1 METKN
6 GHAATGVLQG
16 VRTRL
21 VIEEEITATPEQMA
35 YAKLLD
41 KGMKLGL
48 LMLIITFSIYLIAA
62 ASPMGL
68 LETHVQVKD
77 LPKYWSMPV
86 SEYLK
91 HANIQAGWTW
101 VTMLD
106 RVDFLN
112 FTGIVFLAGITILC
126 YVRIVPIIYRQKDYV
141 YTVLAVCEILVLT
154 LAASG
159 ILHMGGH

>member
-1 METKN
+1 METKI
-6 GHAATGVLQG
+6 GQAATGVLQG
-16 VRTRL
+16 VGSRL

-41 KGMKLGL
+41 KGMKFGL
-48 LMLIITFSIYLIAA
+48 FMLIVTFAIYMAA
-62 ASPMGL
+62 ASSPMGL
-68 LETHVQVKD
+68 LETHVPVKD

-86 SEYLK
+86 NEYLK
-91 HANIQAGWTW
+91 HANITPGWAW
-101 VTMLD
+101 ATMLD

-112 FTGIVFLAGITILC
+112 FTGIAFLAGITILC
-126 YVRIVPIIYRQKDYV
+126 YGRIVPIIYRQKDYV
-141 YTVLAVCEILVLT
+141 YTVIAVLEILVLT

>member
-1 METKN
+1 MKS
-6 GHAATGVLQG
+6 GQAVAGVLQG

-21 VIEEEITATPEQMA
+21 VIEEDVTATPEQMT
-35 YAKLLD
+35 YARLLD

-48 LMLIITFSIYLIAA
+48 LMLVITFSIYLVAA

-68 LETHVQVKD
+68 LETHVAVKD

-86 SEYLK
+86 NEYLK
-91 HANIQAGWTW
+91 HANIQPGWNW
-101 VTMLD
+101 ITMLD

-112 FTGIVFLAGITILC
+112 FTGIAFLAGITILC
-126 YVRIVPIIYRQKDYV
+126 YGRILPIIYRQKDYV
-141 YTVLAVCEILVLT
+141 YTVLIGCEILVLT

-159 ILHMGGH
+159 ILHTGAH